1 MKRLFSMLLI
11 VALALS
17 MLAIPALAEGNM
29 VITAI
34 ADDPQQMD
42 PTLNS
47 YSRSSQVLQNL
58 FKGL

>member
-11 VALALS
+11 LALALS
-17 MLAIPALAEGNM
+17 VLAVPALAEGNM

-34 ADDPQQMD
+34 ADDPQPMD

-47 YSRSSQVLQNL
+47 
-58 FKGL
+58 